1 VQQPFISRRRF
12 VDLNP
17 VFDPP
22 PSPPGAPYGATV
34 ARRGVGRNAGAAAD
48 RGGAGVSASG
58 YDHPIGPWPR
68 REPPPEAIR
77 LIAPAELRAWI
88 LFEDERLLVLNK
100 PGDVVC
106 HPSKA
111 GPWSSLCGAARE
123 YLGGGAVHLIFR
135 LDRETSGVIVIAKDE
150 DTGRLLQRA
159 TVERRYAKVYHAIL
173 VGELG
178 GELLVDQ
185 PLGPDHRGQLRTKNC
200 VVPAG
205 QGKRAITRYAPL
217 AAGGGF
223 TLVRVTTETGRMHQI
238 RAHAEWLGHPLV
250 GDKVYGSDQNLF
262 LEFLDTGWSPALAAR
277 LHLPRQALHCA
288 EIALTLRGEP
298 QIFRAGLPEDLAGF
312 AMKHIGEAARPVV
325 AQL

>member
-1 VQQPFISRRRF
+1 MI
-12 VDLNP
+12 D
-17 VFDPP
+17 
-22 PSPPGAPYGATV
+22 G
-34 ARRGVGRNAGAAAD
+34 GAAAGSS
-48 RGGAGVSASG
+48 GGSSTEEGSREKAGVQWGNPCG

-77 LIAPAELRAWI
+77 LIAPEEFRAWI
-88 LFEDERLLVLNK
+88 LHEDERLLVLNK

-135 LDRETSGVIVIAKDE
+135 LDRETSGVVVIAKDE
-150 DTGRLLQRA
+150 RMGRFLQRV
-159 TVERRYAKVYHAIL
+159 TVEHTYTKAYHAIL
-173 VGELG
+173 VGELAG
-178 GELLVDQ
+178 ATRVDR
-185 PLGPDHRGQLRTKNC
+185 PLGPDYSGQLRTKTC
-200 VVPAG
+200 VVPEG
-205 QGKRAITRYAPL
+205 QGKRAITHFAPL

-250 GDKVYGSDQNLF
+250 GDKIYGPSQNLF
-262 LEFLDTGWSPALAAR
+262 LEFLDTGWTPALAAQ

-288 EIALTLRGEP
+288 ELDLTPCGMP
-298 QIFRAGLPEDLAGF
+298 QILRAALPEDLAGF
-312 AMKHIGEAARPVV
+312 AVKHIGEVARPAVET
-325 AQL
+325 LRGSI